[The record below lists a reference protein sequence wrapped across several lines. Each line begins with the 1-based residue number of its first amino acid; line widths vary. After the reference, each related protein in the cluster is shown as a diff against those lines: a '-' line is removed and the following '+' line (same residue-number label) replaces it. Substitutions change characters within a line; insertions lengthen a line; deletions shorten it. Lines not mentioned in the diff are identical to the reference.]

1 MSKAQILLVDDD
13 AKLLRVLTLRLETEG
28 YTVAAAP
35 SGEEALSRLAEIAPR
50 FVLADLR
57 MPDMDGIELLSRIQM
72 RRPGLP
78 VAIVTA
84 QGDIPEAIRA
94 TQAGAV
100 EFFTKPVPRDQLRDC
115 IERHLDRGPKQAG
128 DWAAGIITRSPLM
141 HALLD
146 DTQRVARSE
155 AAVLISG
162 PSGAGKELLA
172 RAIHRASPRSEKPFV
187 AINCA
192 AVPAE
197 LLDSELFGHKRGSF
211 TGAHGDHQGLFRS
224 AEGGTV
230 FLDEI
235 GDMPPSL
242 QVKLLRVLQERE
254 VRPVGETRTIP
265 VNVRLL
271 SATHRNLESRIGDGS
286 FREDL
291 YYRLNVVTLRLPPL
305 EERREDIPM
314 LVAHRLAQ
322 LGAQGAV
329 RRVYSPEAMEL
340 LLAASWPGNVRQLF
354 NLVEQN
360 VALSP
365 GRVISATLVRQSLGE
380 QGQGLLTFDQ
390 ARLQFARTY
399 LNQLM
404 ELSGGNITRAA
415 RLAGRNRTDFYKLLS
430 RYGVD
435 TSGRLALVNG
445 DGDNDSPLP

>member
-13 AKLLRVLTLRLETEG
+13 AKLLRVLTLRLESEG
-28 YTVAAAP
+28 YTVAACP
-35 SGEEALSRLAEIAPR
+35 TGEEALGRLAEVSPR

-84 QGDIPEAIRA
+84 EADIPEAIRA

-100 EFFTKPVPRDQLRDC
+100 DFLTKPIEREKLREC
-115 IERHLDRGPKQAG
+115 IERHLDHGARRAG
-128 DWAAGIITRSPLM
+128 DWAAESITRSPPM

-146 DTQRVARSE
+146 DAQRVARSE
-155 AAVLISG
+155 AAVLIGG

-172 RAIHRASPRSEKPFV
+172 RAIHRASPRAARPFI

-197 LLDSELFGHKRGSF
+197 LLESELFGHRRGAF
-211 TGAHGDHQGLFRS
+211 TGANSDQPGLFRA
-224 AEGGTV
+224 AEGGTL

-235 GDMPPSL
+235 GDMPPAL

-265 VNVRLL
+265 VNVRVL

-305 EERREDIPM
+305 EERREDIPL
-314 LVAHRLAQ
+314 LVAHRLSQ
-322 LGAQGAV
+322 LVAQGAV
-329 RRVYSPEAMEL
+329 RRVYSPEALEV
-340 LLAASWPGNVRQLF
+340 LLAAPWPGNVRQLF

-365 GRVISATLVRQSLGE
+365 GRVISAALVRQSLGE

-390 ARLQFARTY
+390 ARLQFARGY
-399 LNQLM
+399 LRQLM
-404 ELSGGNITRAA
+404 ELASGNITRAA

-435 TSGRLALVNG
+435 TNGKLSVVSGEG
-445 DGDNDSPLP
+445 DSDSPLP